1 MSTEMT
7 DTATQEAAQGTP
19 HSRMRCTLPRLIVDT
34 REQTPLTFLHLEAV
48 RGTLATGDYSI
59 EGMQSLFGAER
70 KSTPDLVSSLTTR
83 REPFFRELERGRG
96 MAFFRLLI
104 IGTPLELTAH
114 LNRRGVTAE
123 SIAGSLAAINAR
135 LVPVVWVPTPEM
147 AARLVERWAVYF
159 WAGAARPFIGKVDV
173 PAWCREGVL
182 DNWKG

>member
-7 DTATQEAAQGTP
+7 DTDTETATTAR
-19 HSRMRCTLPRLIVDT
+19 SRRENVPCLPRLIVDT
-34 REQTPLTFLHLEAV
+34 REQMPLRFEHLEAV
-48 RGTLATGDYSI
+48 RGTLTTGDYSI
-59 EGMQSLFGAER
+59 EGMQYLFGAER
-70 KSTPDLVSSLTTR
+70 KSTPDLVNSLTTR